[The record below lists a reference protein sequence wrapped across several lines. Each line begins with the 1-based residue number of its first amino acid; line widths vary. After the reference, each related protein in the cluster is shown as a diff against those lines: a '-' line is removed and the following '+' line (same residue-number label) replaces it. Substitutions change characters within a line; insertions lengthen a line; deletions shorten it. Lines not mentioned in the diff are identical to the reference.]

1 MPRDEIGVLVADVE
15 VDVIESE
22 ALDLIVVRAR
32 HDVARCQFGA
42 RIVIGHVAM
51 PGDRVLQY
59 AALAAHRLGDQ
70 EILDLQI
77 IEAGRVELHHLHV
90 GDAAARAPRHRDAV
104 AGRSEEHTS
113 ELQSLMRISYAVFC
127 LKQKHHYMY
136 LTTYHL

>member
-90 GDAAARAPRHRDAV
+90 GDAAARAPR
-104 AGRSEEHTS
+104 SEEHTS

-127 LKQKHHYMY
+127 LKKKNT
-136 LTTYHL
+136 LKTYTSI